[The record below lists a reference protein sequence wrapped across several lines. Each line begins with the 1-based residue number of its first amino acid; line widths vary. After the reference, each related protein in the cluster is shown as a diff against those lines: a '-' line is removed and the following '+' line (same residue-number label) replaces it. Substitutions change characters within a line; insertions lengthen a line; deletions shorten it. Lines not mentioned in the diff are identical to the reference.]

1 MGFFLTNTAFAMGQA
16 GAQGGQAGGFTAFV
30 PLILMFVI
38 FYFLLIRPQQK
49 KAKEHQNMINNLKK
63 GDRII
68 TSGGI
73 HGTIVSLD
81 DTSMNLEIAD
91 NVKIKINR
99 GNVAG
104 TAQGS
109 APHKKDKKTA
119 KQTGFQEQSE

>member
-1 MGFFLTNTAFAMGQA
+1 MISTAYAMGQA
-16 GAQGGQAGGFTAFV
+16 GASGAAPAGGGFTAFV

-73 HGTIVSLD
+73 HGTIVSLG
-81 DTSMNLEIAD
+81 DTTVSLEIAE
-91 NVKIKINR
+91 NVKIKISR
-99 GNVAG
+99 GNVAALNQKSSVPQK
-104 TAQGS
+104 TKDEN
-109 APHKKDKKTA
+109 KKEENKK
-119 KQTGFQEQSE
+119 

>member
-1 MGFFLTNTAFAMGQA
+1 MGQA
-16 GAQGGQAGGFTAFV
+16 GAEGGQAGGFTAFV

-49 KAKEHQNMINNLKK
+49 KAKEHRNMVDSLKK

-81 DTSMNLEIAD
+81 ETIINLEISD
-91 NVKIKINR
+91 GVKIKINR
-99 GNVAG
+99 GNVGA
-104 TAQGS
+104 AMQGS
-109 APHKKDKKTA
+109 APHKKDKKTD
-119 KQTGFQEQSE
+119 K